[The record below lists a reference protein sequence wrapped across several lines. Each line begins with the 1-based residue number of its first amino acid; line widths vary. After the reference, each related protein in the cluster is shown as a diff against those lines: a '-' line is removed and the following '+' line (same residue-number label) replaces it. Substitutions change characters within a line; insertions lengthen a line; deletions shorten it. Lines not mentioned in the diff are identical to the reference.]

1 MKQNFIAQMNAFD
14 RWLETNYL
22 PTAAQ
27 LLWYKLFV
35 LFNKCGWEEWIQV
48 DNLKLMLMIGVKSEK
63 SAILARDKLLEAN
76 LIDYQKGKK
85 NKPNRYRM
93 IYFDCKNYSKNDS
106 ISDSENDSENAVYP
120 TVNATAINKQNKTKT
135 KQNNICDDGCA
146 RAHAEEIDEAEEE
159 DKLTIADTAHRAV
172 MLTDRQMDDLLE
184 RLTLD
189 EYNYYVEKLGAFIEE
204 KGAHVKNHYETILKW
219 VAEDRRN
226 TGGTT

>member
-93 IYFDCKNYSKNDS
+93 IYFDCKYYSKK
-106 ISDSENDSENAVYP
+106 I
-120 TVNATAINKQNKTKT
+120 
-135 KQNNICDDGCA
+135 G
-146 RAHAEEIDEAEEE
+146 RAH
-159 DKLTIADTAHRAV
+159 V
-172 MLTDRQMDDLLE
+172 
-184 RLTLD
+184 
-189 EYNYYVEKLGAFIEE
+189 
-204 KGAHVKNHYETILKW
+204 
-219 VAEDRRN
+219 
-226 TGGTT
+226 